1 MRKLLIAAAA
11 LPLVLAAPAVGSG
24 QAMVQ
29 RCTASLLNM
38 TGKTLRLKRAS
49 SAPPW
54 EPRIP
59 PRPRPAFDTNAAVY
73 WWTVAGAHGC
83 WNRVVYR
90 SGRRVVT
97 LTLEGRAG
105 HKRSARCTQNGFH
118 RCAILRR
125 SLRGSQV
132 FLSVRLS

>member
-11 LPLVLAAPAVGSG
+11 LPFVLAAPALGSG
-24 QAMVQ
+24 QAKVQ

-38 TGKTLRLKRAS
+38 TGKPLTLKRAS
-49 SAPPW
+49 SAPAW

-59 PRPRPAFDTNAAVY
+59 PRPRPTFDTNAAVY
-73 WWTVAGAHGC
+73 WWTVAGSQGC

-90 SGRRVVT
+90 SGRRVIV

-105 HKRSARCTQNGFH
+105 HMRSARCIQKGFH
-118 RCAILRR
+118 RCKILRR
-125 SLRGSQV
+125 SLRGSQI